1 MEKYYQVNFW
11 SELLKTIWQFF
22 CYLFVSDYGY
32 KKAKDK
38 CVVEDWFNPDEP
50 PFECPEGTKYNK
62 SSG

>member
-1 MEKYYQVNFW
+1 MEKYYEVNFL
-11 SELLKTIWQFF
+11 SELLKSNLAIL
-22 CYLFVSDYGY
+22 LFVSDYGY